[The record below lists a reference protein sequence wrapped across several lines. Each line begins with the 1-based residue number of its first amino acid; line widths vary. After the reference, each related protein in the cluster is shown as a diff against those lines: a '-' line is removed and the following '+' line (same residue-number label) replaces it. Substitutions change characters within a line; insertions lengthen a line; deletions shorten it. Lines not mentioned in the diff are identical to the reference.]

1 MLPILTPEES
11 AALDRASAERGVTV
25 DRLMENAGRA
35 VARAAVTVAGG
46 AYGLRAVALC
56 GKGNN
61 GGDGLVAARHLE
73 RSGMGVAVVLLDDP
87 AAYRGAALRNYRRF
101 AADGGRIR
109 GASALSLHREL
120 SRADVV
126 VDAMFGTGF
135 HGAPDGGYAEAMEVA
150 NTVPAPVVAV
160 DIPSGVEGETGAV
173 RGVAI
178 HAQVTIALGALKPG
192 VVLYPGAAHAGVVDV
207 ADIGVPPDLVGS
219 DLFLFEREDA
229 ATLIP
234 ARPDETHKR
243 AAGVVLVLAGSR
255 TMTGAAV
262 LAATA
267 AYRTGAGLV
276 TLAVP
281 ESVLPAVEGAVAETT
296 FLPLPETERGSASA
310 DAWPLLSERLESVDA
325 VAAGPGLTTDP
336 STVQLVRRL
345 VADSPVPF
353 VLDADGLN
361 AFQGNPQLLADRRS
375 EVVLTPHA
383 GEFGRLRGLSSQE
396 VLEDRVGHARKA
408 AAEFRATM
416 LLKGSRTIVAEPNG
430 RATVNPTGT
439 PALATGGTGDVL
451 TGTVSALLAG
461 GLPPHDAARLGAYVH
476 GVAGQLAGREL
487 GRGTMASDV
496 LRRLPRALAR
506 VARAGG

>member
-1 MLPILTPEES
+1 
-11 AALDRASAERGVTV
+11 
-25 DRLMENAGRA
+25 
-35 VARAAVTVAGG
+35 
-46 AYGLRAVALC
+46 
-56 GKGNN
+56 
-61 GGDGLVAARHLE
+61 
-73 RSGMGVAVVLLDDP
+73 
-87 AAYRGAALRNYRRF
+87 
-101 AADGGRIR
+101 
-109 GASALSLHREL
+109 
-120 SRADVV
+120 
-126 VDAMFGTGF
+126 
-135 HGAPDGGYAEAMEVA
+135 
-150 NTVPAPVVAV
+150 
-160 DIPSGVEGETGAV
+160 
-173 RGVAI
+173 
-178 HAQVTIALGALKPG
+178 
-192 VVLYPGAAHAGVVDV
+192 
-207 ADIGVPPDLVGS
+207 
-219 DLFLFEREDA
+219 
-229 ATLIP
+229 
-234 ARPDETHKR
+234 
-243 AAGVVLVLAGSR
+243 
-255 TMTGAAV
+255 
-262 LAATA
+262 
-267 AYRTGAGLV
+267 
-276 TLAVP
+276 
-281 ESVLPAVEGAVAETT
+281 
-296 FLPLPETERGSASA
+296 
-310 DAWPLLSERLESVDA
+310 
-325 VAAGPGLTTDP
+325 
-336 STVQLVRRL
+336 
-345 VADSPVPF
+345 VADSPAPF